1 MEAIAFQASKL
12 PTSTGSQVPT
22 VPISI
27 GPDFNILGVLQSF
40 PKGSAAG
47 PSGLRIQHL
56 LDAASIPLPT
66 SICSSLRDLVNLLS
80 SGKAPTSVSTF
91 LAGGSLTALN
101 KFKPGCL
108 PDVRPIA
115 VGEALRRLTEKCL
128 CSLIKQVILDECAL
142 HFPELLPW
150 ATWCYAAHPLLWHP
164 MGRIFSE
171 TGVQQGDPLGPL
183 LFALVLQKILN
194 AIDADDDCIHIL
206 YQAWYLD
213 DGTLAGKKSAI
224 LRALSLLDSI
234 GPSLG
239 IFINMSK
246 CELFCKGD
254 TSEFPPSMKSSH
266 VPHLDLLGAP
276 IGDYLFCGKYAASK
290 RSEALKLLSRLV
302 EVGASDPQVALIL
315 LHLCGSYCKLIHL
328 ARATP
333 PSLVSEALQL
343 FDAEVRQCFAQ
354 SIAVEVTDRAWQ
366 QAQLNLS
373 HGGLGLRSVSHHSSA
388 AYIASLCASGFGDAQ
403 NPHLSHTV
411 DLFNKLVSPSEVIS
425 VDAITTSPVQQR
437 VLSKKLEDHQFSL
450 LLEASSPADKA
461 QLLSVSAPHAASW
474 LLTALDRL
482 GNHATTCK
490 QGGDVVT
497 RHNHLRNVIVE
508 FCHRAHL
515 GVRVE
520 SGSGITPD
528 LSRTRPADVLVLNWE
543 RGKHAVLDITV
554 TSPLIPSILTAASL
568 SEGAAVEEA
577 EVRKHRANDPKCSE
591 LGWVCIP
598 LAVETYGNWG
608 REAQSTFSRLASHL
622 AIITSSH
629 KSKVLTELYSR
640 LNFTLVQAVARAL
653 LIYDDELRATV
664 CSSFNIQLAES
675 DPSWT
680 QSTLPVRHGGL
691 GFRSAVQLAHSAFLA
706 SAAASSGL
714 AHLILPANM
723 QPPQLSYVDEAL
735 AAWSQGCQEQPPT
748 DAAAHHQKT
757 WDTIR
762 RPVQLNAL
770 PVTSLGLR
778 MDNATMR
785 ISMGLCLGLP
795 LCQSHNC
802 QHCGAEVS
810 QFATHGLSCR
820 KSAGRHH
827 RHSAVKEIIH
837 RALVSAHIPS
847 RLEPSG
853 LYRSDG
859 KRPDGVSIVPWECG
873 QLLVWDATCPDTFAP
888 SYSTIAA
895 HQVGAVTQQAEDR
908 KMQKYKHLDSCY
920 FFTPVAI
927 ETSGVFGPKIKEF
940 LKELGFRLRQVS
952 GEANSFAYLTQRLS
966 VAIQRG
972 NAASVLGTIKMDSEE
987 EEFLV

>member
-1 MEAIAFQASKL
+1 MFGKACGILLSAGIALNNDNTWKLLLSKH
-12 PTSTGSQVPT
+12 PSCPPPQVPQVPT

-27 GPDFNILGVLQSF
+27 GPDFNILEVLQSF
-40 PKGSAAG
+40 PKESAAG

-80 SGKAPTSVSTF
+80 SGMAPTSVSTC

-115 VGEALRRLTEKCL
+115 VGEALRRLTGKCL
-128 CSLIKQVILDECAL
+128 CSLIKYKASEFFQPLQFGVACASGSEKVVHGLRACMDKHWEDDDFAVVKVDMRNAFNLVSRQVVLDECAL

-315 LHLCGSYCKLIHL
+315 LRLCGSYCKLIHL

-343 FDAEVRQCFAQ
+343 FD
-354 SIAVEVTDRAWQ
+354 VE
-366 QAQLNLS
+366 
-373 HGGLGLRSVSHHSSA
+373 
-388 AYIASLCASGFGDAQ
+388 

-411 DLFNKLVSPSEVIS
+411 DLFNKLVSLSEVIS
-425 VDAITTSPVQQR
+425 VDAITNSPVHQR

-461 QLLSVSAPHAASW
+461 RLLSVSAPHAASW
-474 LLTALDRL
+474 LLVTPSPGLDLHLDPNELQISIQWWLGIDTARGSSCSLCPGLALDRL
-482 GNHATTCK
+482 GNHSTTCK
-490 QGGDVVT
+490 RGGDVVT

-543 RGKHAVLDITV
+543 RGKHAALDITV

-640 LNFTLVQAVARAL
+640 LNFTLVRAVARAL
-653 LIYDDELRATV
+653 LARCA
-664 CSSFNIQLAES
+664 
-675 DPSWT
+675 P
-680 QSTLPVRHGGL
+680 
-691 GFRSAVQLAHSAFLA
+691 
-706 SAAASSGL
+706 
-714 AHLILPANM
+714 
-723 QPPQLSYVDEAL
+723 
-735 AAWSQGCQEQPPT
+735 
-748 DAAAHHQKT
+748 
-757 WDTIR
+757 
-762 RPVQLNAL
+762 
-770 PVTSLGLR
+770 SLGLQ
-778 MDNATMR
+778 D
-785 ISMGLCLGLP
+785 
-795 LCQSHNC
+795 
-802 QHCGAEVS
+802 
-810 QFATHGLSCR
+810 
-820 KSAGRHH
+820 
-827 RHSAVKEIIH
+827 
-837 RALVSAHIPS
+837 
-847 RLEPSG
+847 
-853 LYRSDG
+853 
-859 KRPDGVSIVPWECG
+859 IV
-873 QLLVWDATCPDTFAP
+873 
-888 SYSTIAA
+888 
-895 HQVGAVTQQAEDR
+895 
-908 KMQKYKHLDSCY
+908 
-920 FFTPVAI
+920 
-927 ETSGVFGPKIKEF
+927 
-940 LKELGFRLRQVS
+940 
-952 GEANSFAYLTQRLS
+952 
-966 VAIQRG
+966 
-972 NAASVLGTIKMDSEE
+972 
-987 EEFLV
+987 